1 MGLRTRF
8 LRLFKLNQQK
18 QLDDPMPNFHKPS
31 DVNESHFMAPK
42 VAAKHFKPRK
52 ISHMTLI
59 VIGSLVVCFLVWATF
74 APIDVVTRG
83 MGRVIPS
90 QKTQTI
96 SNLEG
101 GIIKAVLVK
110 EGDVVQANQVLIQLD
125 PTIIGSQYKTNREQ
139 HYRYLASSARLE
151 AQIAGKDYQVPEV
164 VEKEY
169 PQVAA
174 EERAHYAERKL
185 QLDTQTSIARQNM
198 IQKQE
203 DIAQDEAKIEQ
214 TQDQLDLSE
223 QELTMVAP
231 LVAEQL
237 ISKREILRLKR
248 DAANLKGEIAT
259 AKANLAKN
267 QAAFEQAKYELAQ
280 VQTRFKN
287 EDEELLRDIKIK
299 LAEEQGSMIESRDRL
314 TRTEIRSPIKGIV
327 KEIKLKT
334 VGGVI
339 RGGEEIMTVVPF
351 EDTLLIE
358 AHILPSD
365 VSFTHP
371 GQDASIKVMAYDYA
385 IYGSLKGKLLE
396 ISADTVHDPDQ
407 KKDFYRV
414 LLRTDKNY
422 LEYKGKK
429 LPIIPGMTV
438 EADIL
443 TGTRTVMQYMLKP
456 FIKGVSSSLTEK

>member
-1 MGLRTRF
+1 
-8 LRLFKLNQQK
+8 
-18 QLDDPMPNFHKPS
+18 MPNFHKS
-31 DVNESHFMAPK
+31 SQRNESEFMAPK
-42 VAAKHFKPRK
+42 VAAKHSKPRK
-52 ISHMTLI
+52 SSHLTLI
-59 VIGSLVVCFLVWATF
+59 VIGSLVTAFILWATF

-90 QKTQTI
+90 QKTQII

-110 EGDVVQANQVLIQLD
+110 EGEVVGANQVLIRLD
-125 PTIIGSQYKTNREQ
+125 PTIVGSQYKTNREQ
-139 HYRYLASSARLE
+139 HFRYLAASSRLE
-151 AQIAGKDYQVPEV
+151 AQITGKEYKVPEI

-169 PQVAA
+169 PAVAA
-174 EERAHYAERKL
+174 EEKEHYLERKL
-185 QLDTQTSIARQNM
+185 QLDTQLSIAKQNV
-198 IQKQE
+198 IQKQQ
-203 DIAQDEAKIEQ
+203 DIAQDEAKIAQ
-214 TQDQLDLSE
+214 TEDQLELSE

-231 LVAEQL
+231 LVEEQL

-248 DAANLKGEIAT
+248 DTANLKGEIAT
-259 AKANLAKN
+259 AKANLSKN

-280 VQTRFKN
+280 VPTRFKN
-287 EDEELLRDIKIK
+287 EDEEVLRDIKIK
-299 LAEEQGSMIESRDRL
+299 LAEEQGSMTESRDRL

-365 VSFTHP
+365 VSFTHS
-371 GQDASIKVMAYDYA
+371 GQDATVKVMAYDYA

-407 KKDFYRV
+407 KKEFYRV

-422 LEYKGKK
+422 LEYKDKK

-438 EADIL
+438 EVDIL

-456 FIKGVSSSLTEK
+456 FIKGVSSSLQEK